1 MSKLI
6 ESLARWIEEVESGE
20 RKAPSKYEFDR
31 IKKIVDESSTTE
43 DEVVE
48 DEVVEEP
55 KIEDM
60 TEEMNVSELRDRA
73 SELNIEGRSGMNK
86 ADLIAAINKAEG
98 DD

>member
-48 DEVVEEP
+48 DEVVEDEVV
-55 KIEDM
+55 
-60 TEEMNVSELRDRA
+60 EELLESCFYRGYVDDF
-73 SELNIEGRSGMNK
+73 GR
-86 ADLIAAINKAEG
+86 II
-98 DD
+98 